1 MSPGVRMTC
10 KSGFINAMLTAVN
23 ATDMMT
29 DNTAALPTVWRIAFM
44 SPAPNFCA
52 VSTVNPALIPQTNPR
67 TKNIMVPVLPTAAS
81 AFVPTNFPTI
91 TVSAIL

>member
-1 MSPGVRMTC
+1 MNS
-10 KSGFINAMLTAVN
+10 MLPAVS
-23 ATDMMT
+23 TIVT
-29 DNTAALPTVWRIAFM
+29 RILNTAAPPTVCRIAFI

-52 VSTVNPALIPQTNPR
+52 VSTVNPAVIPSTNPKIR
-67 TKNIMVPVLPTAAS
+67 NMIVPVLPTAAN